1 MALKLPVGQ
10 DPKHQFCCGED
21 TATVQQ
27 MTAPDLARGIRD
39 REMKV
44 QSIQTEGAAQTQNFV
59 RLLSLE
65 LAIAAGQSQANRIQT
80 ADRTKQASRTGLV
93 FQIGRAHV

>member
-1 MALKLPVGQ
+1 
-10 DPKHQFCCGED
+10 
-21 TATVQQ
+21 

-93 FQIGRAHV
+93 FLCPIPQGLFEILTRSQTQNGNLHCLTS